1 MNPMYYPM
9 VIILSFVTPLFA
21 LAFWLIRGIEK
32 SEVEKRPAGFVTPT
46 PESRSRSAE

>member
-21 LAFWLIRGIEK
+21 LSLWLIHGIKK
-32 SEVEKRPAGFVTPT
+32 SEGKKRPAGFVTSA